1 MSYDA
6 FIINEQQSDS
16 TYYALMHKDKESVE
30 KERKALRVW
39 MRSVMKNQNLSAYEW
54 ATKAETSPT
63 NITRFL
69 KDSKYLPSSK
79 TIAKLSNACGSH
91 PHYNLKAPGTT
102 RTLEVLDMHGN
113 RLRYVNVY
121 DVHGKVLAFEMQNLT
136 GYGLGGIQMG
146 DIVLV
151 QDQVKPEHNDVICFR
166 TNFKINKHGK
176 IKFNESY
183 PQQLMIGQVVG
194 EYVTFKSTLLT
205 NPNFNLKL
213 TDVDYVGVV
222 IQSIKSFKKV

>member
-16 TYYALMHKDKESVE
+16 IYYALMHKDKESVE

-39 MRSVMKNQNLSAYEW
+39 MRGVMKNQNLSAYEW

-121 DVHGKVLAFEMQNLT
+121 DVQGKVLAFEMQNPT
-136 GYGLGGIQMG
+136 GYGVGGIQMG
-146 DIVLV
+146 DTVLV
-151 QDQVKPEHNDVICFR
+151 QDQVKPQHNDVICFR
-166 TNFKINKHGK
+166 TNSRINEHGK
-176 IKFNESY
+176 LIFDESF
-183 PQQLMIGQVVG
+183 PPALMIGQVVG
-194 EYVTFKSTLLT
+194 DYITFKTTILSD
-205 NPNFNLKL
+205 PNFNLKL
-213 TDVDYVGVV
+213 SDVDCVGVV
-222 IQSIKSFKKV
+222 IQCIKNFKRV